1 MTKGQLTVESLCGG
15 AVQERINRAIKQ
27 VVDNILDP
35 NTDPKKKREIDL
47 KLVFSPNE
55 DDREDVSVEAR
66 VTTKIASEQGVT
78 TQLYVAKDPG
88 SGKVNVT
95 EYVKGQIKGQMTLD
109 ELGLLVEETEKSKDG
124 VVNFKKVINE

>member
-78 TQLYVAKDPG
+78 TQLYVTKDPG

-95 EYVKGQIKGQMTLD
+95 EYVKGAIKGQMTLD

-124 VVNFKKVINE
+124 VVNFRKAINE

>member
-1 MTKGQLTVESLCGG
+1 MKGLTVENLCGG

-47 KLVFSPNE
+47 KLIFSPNE

-66 VTTKIASEQGVT
+66 VTTKTASEQGVT
-78 TQLYVAKDPG
+78 TQLYISKDPG
-88 SGKVNVT
+88 NGNINVT
-95 EYVKGQIKGQMTLD
+95 EYIKGAIKGQMTLD
-109 ELGLLVEETEKSKDG
+109 ELGLLVPEGEEAKKG
-124 VVNFKKVINE
+124 VVDFRKAVSE

>member
-1 MTKGQLTVESLCGG
+1 MKGLTVESLCGG

-35 NTDPKKKREIDL
+35 NTDPKKKREINL

-78 TQLYVAKDPG
+78 TQLYVTKDPG
-88 SGKVNVT
+88 NGKVNVT
-95 EYVKGQIKGQMTLD
+95 EYVKGAIKGQMTLD
-109 ELGLLVEETEKSKDG
+109 ELGLLVEEGKEVKDG
-124 VVNFKKVINE
+124 VVNFSKVSNE

>member
-1 MTKGQLTVESLCGG
+1 MKGLTVESLCGG

-35 NTDPKKKREIDL
+35 HTDPKKKREINL

-78 TQLYVAKDPG
+78 TQLYVTKDPG
-88 SGKVNVT
+88 NGKVNVT
-95 EYVKGQIKGQMTLD
+95 EYVKGAIKGQMTLD
-109 ELGLLVEETEKSKDG
+109 ELGLLVEEGKEVKDG
-124 VVNFKKVINE
+124 VVNFRKVSNE